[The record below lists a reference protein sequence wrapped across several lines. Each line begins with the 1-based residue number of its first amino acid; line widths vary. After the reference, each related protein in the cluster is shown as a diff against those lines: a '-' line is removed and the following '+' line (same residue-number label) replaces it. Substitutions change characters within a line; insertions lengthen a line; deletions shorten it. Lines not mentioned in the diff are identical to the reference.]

1 MMMNVY
7 QKFIAISRYARF
19 IEEEQ
24 RRETWEESVDR
35 YVNYFAKKLPK
46 AEKQLRQYS
55 VFMKDLEVVPSMRAI
70 MSAGPALDRD
80 NIAGYNCSY
89 MTVDDPKAFD
99 ECLYVLM
106 CGTGVGFSVERKCV
120 EKLPDIPECL
130 NETEEVFVV
139 EDSKLGWAKGLRKLI
154 SRLYAGEIPKWDL
167 SKIRP
172 AGARLKTFGGR
183 ASGPQPLENLFRFTV
198 NTFKKAAG
206 RKLTSIEAH
215 DVMCAVAAAVVVGGV
230 RRSAMISLSDMVDDR
245 MRNCKMGDWWTENVN
260 RSYANNSIAYNR
272 KPEMGGFIKEWS
284 ALYSSKSGER
294 GVFNRQAAR
303 EQSKKTGR
311 RKHDYYFGT
320 NPCGE
325 IILRPSQ
332 CCNLSEIIIKPKDD
346 LETLKIK
353 AEVASFLGTIQST
366 LTDIRYLRPIWK
378 KNMEEERLLGVSM
391 TGILDNELLAD
402 VDKVTNT
409 DILNQLK
416 EIVIDTNKKWAKI
429 LGVNQSTATTCVKPS
444 GTVSQLAD
452 CASGIHPRYS
462 DYYIRRVR
470 TDTKDPLADW
480 MIKEGVP
487 YEKDSYNP
495 HNYVFAFPIQSPTHS
510 KKKEQL
516 NAIDQLKLWKAYR
529 EKWCEHNPSITVY
542 VGEEEWMEVGAYVY
556 EHFDDICGVSFLPK
570 EDDSHSYVQAPYEKI
585 NNLQFKKLSDTMPTI
600 DFSKYREV
608 KDMTTSSQELACTGN
623 SCEL

>member
-1 MMMNVY
+1 
-7 QKFIAISRYARF
+7 
-19 IEEEQ
+19 
-24 RRETWEESVDR
+24 
-35 YVNYFAKKLPK
+35 
-46 AEKQLRQYS
+46 
-55 VFMKDLEVVPSMRAI
+55 
-70 MSAGPALDRD
+70 
-80 NIAGYNCSY
+80 
-89 MTVDDPKAFD
+89 
-99 ECLYVLM
+99 
-106 CGTGVGFSVERKCV
+106 
-120 EKLPDIPECL
+120 
-130 NETEEVFVV
+130 
-139 EDSKLGWAKGLRKLI
+139 
-154 SRLYAGEIPKWDL
+154 
-167 SKIRP
+167 
-172 AGARLKTFGGR
+172 
-183 ASGPQPLENLFRFTV
+183 
-198 NTFKKAAG
+198 
-206 RKLTSIEAH
+206 
-215 DVMCAVAAAVVVGGV
+215 
-230 RRSAMISLSDMVDDR
+230 MVDDR

-294 GVFNRQAAR
+294 GVFNRQAAK

-311 RKHDYYFGT
+311 RNHDYYFGT

-346 LETLKIK
+346 LETLKVK

-409 DILNQLK
+409 DVLTQLK
-416 EIVIDTNKKWAKI
+416 QVVIDTNKKWAKI

-470 TDTKDPLADW
+470 TDTKDPLAEW

-495 HNYVFAFPIQSPTHS
+495 HNYVFSFPIQSPTHS

-529 EKWCEHNPSITVY
+529 ENWCEHNPSITVY
-542 VGEEEWMEVGAYVY
+542 VGEEEWMKVGSYVY

-585 NNLQFKKLSDTMPTI
+585 NNLQFKKLSDNMPII

-608 KDMTTSSQELACTGN
+608 KDMTTSSQELACTGD